1 MFRCTRLF
9 LATTGEISAALAHM
23 GLTMV
28 QAADAKTLRARY
40 LDLTRRNHPD
50 AGGDERTMRDVIEA
64 FRVLGE
70 VTPAERAHYSDDILR
85 QSQKPQPSTPSGYGK
100 GGHNNGQKWYPL
112 RDLENGRR
120 VRATSFWMETL
131 FQICVIIFVGWMM
144 KTQAKRIADRKAK
157 ADAAKVEADVLE
169 AKNEHLRWLRGPTP
183 GEKSLS

>member
-23 GLTMV
+23 GLTMA

-70 VTPAERAHYSDDILR
+70 VTPAERAHYSSREAPPTDR
-85 QSQKPQPSTPSGYGK
+85 PTHPRTVRWMTPVCDEPKERTLKQTMASWGVQLCVLIFVVWMLHGEVS
-100 GGHNNGQKWYPL
+100 P
-112 RDLENGRR
+112 R
-120 VRATSFWMETL
+120 VRPKPW
-131 FQICVIIFVGWMM
+131 QPY
-144 KTQAKRIADRKAK
+144 QAGDPSWPYR
-157 ADAAKVEADVLE
+157 
-169 AKNEHLRWLRGPTP
+169 
-183 GEKSLS
+183 